1 MVCQLRMGGT
11 NCGICL
17 SESTRLFG
25 SVVDGECSGGKGS
38 LAEFSLGAWA
48 AGWSLYR
55 VYYVIRRARLSGLL
69 RKRRNSPRIGI
80 RYRNCKCQRRNL
92 ARLSSLPTD
101 TSRVPQRDWPV
112 SPWNQHRQEQP
123 NGAGSTLQLP
133 PEGQNRGVLP
143 VFPLIERHSTEMLG
157 CHAKISQSK
166 AFETTRGL

>member
-1 MVCQLRMGGT
+1 MAGRVCQLRRGGT

-38 LAEFSLGAWA
+38 LAEFSRSVGCGLDA
-48 AGWSLYR
+48 
-55 VYYVIRRARLSGLL
+55 LSGLL
-69 RKRRNSPRIGI
+69 RKRRNPLCIGI
-80 RYRNCKCQRRNL
+80 RCRNCKGQRRNL

-112 SPWNQHRQEQP
+112 SPWNQHRQKQP

-143 VFPLIERHSTEMLG
+143 VFPLIERHRRKT
-157 CHAKISQSK
+157 
-166 AFETTRGL
+166 